1 MYVEKR
7 KEGKSTKYYLVHSYR
22 QKEKVKKI
30 RKYLG
35 IALSKEELQKR
46 VKETEKL
53 IKFIIEEYNT
63 EVFNFTLSPKQ
74 LEKLNRYDDY
84 IKIHHLE
91 LNWKR
96 FTEDFVYHTN
106 AIEGS
111 TVEPQKVK
119 EILENNKS
127 IDNKD
132 EQETLN
138 VSRAVDF
145 IRNTKE
151 EVSLDLILKLH
162 TLCFQGTKHFAGK
175 FRTVEVVVR
184 NAQGEI
190 VHRGIPVSQLQK
202 ALDDLVSWYIKNK
215 SRLKPL
221 VLAAIMH
228 NQFEHVHPF
237 QDGNGRV
244 GRLLLNLILLKH
256 NYPPINIRLENR
268 REYYSSL
275 HEYSKN
281 KDIKPTLKL
290 LIKEYKQMLKQ
301 VPTKNKKR

>member
-1 MYVEKR
+1 MYIEKR

-22 QKEKVKKI
+22 QKDTVKKI

-35 IALSKEELQKR
+35 IDLSKEEIQKR
-46 VKETEKL
+46 VKETEKVV
-53 IKFIIEEYNT
+53 KEIIEEHNT
-63 EVFNFTLSPKQ
+63 EIFNFALTPKQ
-74 LEKLNRYDDY
+74 LEKLNKYDNY

-111 TVEPQKVK
+111 TVDSQEVK
-119 EILENNKS
+119 EILGNNKP
-127 IDNKD
+127 IENKD

-138 VSRAVDF
+138 VSRAVEF

-151 EVSLDLILKLH
+151 EVSLNLILKLH
-162 TLCFQGTKHFAGK
+162 TICFEGTKHFAGK

-190 VHRGIPVSQLQK
+190 IHRGIPVSQLQE
-202 ALDDLVSWYIKNK
+202 ALDNLISWYIKNK
-215 SRLKPL
+215 SRVKPL

-228 NQFEHVHPF
+228 NQFEHIHPF

-268 REYYSSL
+268 REYYNSL

-301 VPTKNKKR
+301 VPTKIKKK

>member
-1 MYVEKR
+1 MFIEKR
-7 KEGKSTKYYLVHSYR
+7 KEGKSIKCYLVHSYR
-22 QKEKVKKI
+22 QKDIVKKL

-35 IALSKEELQKR
+35 IDLSQEELKKR
-46 VKETEKL
+46 VKETERT
-53 IKFIIEEYNT
+53 IEFIIEEHNT

-74 LEKLNRYDDY
+74 LEKLNKYDNY
-84 IKIHHLE
+84 VQIHHLE

-111 TVEPQKVK
+111 TVESQEVK

-127 IDNKD
+127 IENKD

-145 IRNTKE
+145 IRNTRDE
-151 EVSLDLILKLH
+151 LSLELILKLH
-162 TLCFQGTKHFAGK
+162 EICFQGTKHFAGK
-175 FRTVEVVVR
+175 FRAVEVVIR

-190 VHRGIPVSQLQK
+190 VHRGVPVSQLQRS
-202 ALDDLVSWYIKNK
+202 LDDLISWYKKNK
-215 SRLKPL
+215 SKLKPL

-228 NQFEHVHPF
+228 NQFEHIHPF

-244 GRLLLNLILLKH
+244 GRLLLNFILLKH
-256 NYPPINIRLENR
+256 KYPPINIRLEDR
-268 REYYSSL
+268 IYYYKSL
-275 HEYSKN
+275 HEYSNN

-290 LIKEYKQMLKQ
+290 LIKEYKRMLKQ
-301 VPTKNKKR
+301 VSTKNKKN

>member
-7 KEGKSTKYYLVHSYR
+7 KGGKSTKYYLVHSYR
-22 QKEKVKKI
+22 QKDVVKKI

-35 IALSKEELQKR
+35 IDLSKEDIEKR
-46 VKETEKL
+46 IKETEKT
-53 IKFIIEEYNT
+53 IKFIIEEHST
-63 EVFNFTLSPKQ
+63 EVFNFTLTPKQ
-74 LEKLNRYDDY
+74 LEKLNIYDDY

-91 LNWKR
+91 LNWKQ

-111 TVEPQKVK
+111 TVESQEVK
-119 EILENNKS
+119 EILENNKP
-127 IDNKD
+127 IENKD

-145 IRNTKE
+145 IRNTKHE
-151 EVSLDLILKLH
+151 ISLDLILKLH
-162 TLCFQGTKHFAGK
+162 EICFQGTKHFAGK
-175 FRTVEVVVR
+175 FRIVEVVVR
-184 NAQGEI
+184 NTQGEV
-190 VHRGIPVSQLQK
+190 VHRGIPVSQLQE
-202 ALDDLVSWYIKNK
+202 ALDDLISWYIKNK
-215 SRLKPL
+215 SNFKPL
-221 VLAAIMH
+221 VLSAIMH
-228 NQFEHVHPF
+228 NQFEHIHPF

-268 REYYSSL
+268 REYYRSL

-290 LIKEYKQMLKQ
+290 LIKEYKRMLKQ